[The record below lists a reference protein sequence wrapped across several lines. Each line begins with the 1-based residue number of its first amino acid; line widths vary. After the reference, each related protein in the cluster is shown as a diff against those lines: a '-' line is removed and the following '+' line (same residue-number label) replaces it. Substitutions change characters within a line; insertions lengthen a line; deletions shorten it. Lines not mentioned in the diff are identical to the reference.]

1 MEFYNHK
8 MKTKLLLITSIL
20 IGYTGFSQQDAQY
33 TQYMY
38 NTINVNPAYAGSDG
52 APKTAA
58 FSVNSPLGN
67 NNWGMGLSFI
77 TDKIGATDEST
88 ISLDL
93 SYAIKVSENF
103 KLALGLK
110 GTGNLFNLDVNKLDI
125 EHANDPQFQNLDNSF
140 TSNLGAGLYLYSNK
154 TYLGISAPN
163 FFETTRY
170 NDNDIELYTERL
182 NFYFIGGH
190 VFDLG
195 SALQFK
201 PAVLTKLVQGTPL
214 QVDLSGNFL
223 IHEKLVLGAAYRWDA
238 AISAM
243 AGFQITDG
251 LFIGYG
257 YDYET
262 TDLSRYNSGSHE
274 IFLRFELFN
283 RYNNIIAP
291 RFF

>member
-1 MEFYNHK
+1 
-8 MKTKLLLITSIL
+8 
-20 IGYTGFSQQDAQY
+20 Q
-33 TQYMY
+33 
-38 NTINVNPAYAGSDG
+38 VNPAYAGSRDVLGVFGLYRTQWVGLEG
-52 APKTAA
+52 APETAA
-58 FSVNSPLGN
+58 FSINAPLGN

-77 TDKIGATDEST
+77 SDKIGATDESV
-88 ISLDL
+88 ISVDL
-93 SYAIKVSENF
+93 SYAIPVSENF

-110 GTGNLFNLDVNKLDI
+110 GTGNFFNLDVNKLDM
-125 EHANDPQFQNLDNSF
+125 EHASDPQYQNLGNSF

-163 FFETTRY
+163 FFETARY
-170 NDNDIELYTERL
+170 NDQEMEIYTERL

-195 SALQFK
+195 PELQFK

-214 QVDLSGNFL
+214 QVDLSANFM
-223 IHEKLVLGAAYRWDA
+223 IHGKLVLGAAYRWSSA
-238 AISAM
+238 VSAM
-243 AGFQITDG
+243 VGFQLTHG

-257 YDYET
+257 YDLET

-283 RYNNIIAP
+283 KYNNIIAP